1 MVMTATWV
9 PDNRITLL
17 ENGEAYYP
25 RVFEVI
31 RQAREEVLLETFILF
46 DDKVGHQLRDALV
59 TAAQNGAKVHV
70 LIDGWGSPDLSTQF
84 TQPMFDAGIDL
95 RAFEPVRK
103 LFGARINILR
113 RMHRKLVVVDGTT
126 AFVGGINYSIDH
138 LAEFGPMAK
147 QDYAVELQ
155 GPVVEQI
162 HAFCRASLKSPQPRN
177 VRWWK
182 RTHGHGAVRSVATSG
197 DVPVCAFL
205 TRDNA
210 SHRDDIERQYR
221 HALRAAKQRV
231 LIANA
236 YFFPG
241 WRLLK
246 DLRSA
251 AKRGVQVD
259 LILQGTPDQ
268 AWVKTAAE
276 LLYAH
281 VTRAGV
287 KIHEYSE
294 RPLHGKVAVI
304 DGEWA
309 TVGSSNLDPTSLG
322 LNLEAN
328 VFMHDRVFAAHLT
341 ERLEHLIEHQC
352 KVIEVSTPGRWKSLW
367 YQFRTALVF
376 HFLRRYPTWATPW
389 TRDQPRVASLRPDT
403 V

>member
-1 MVMTATWV
+1 MAMRAVWV
-9 PDNRITLL
+9 PGNRITLL

-25 RVFEVI
+25 RVFEAI
-31 RQAREEVLLETFILF
+31 RNARQEVLLETFILF
-46 DDKVGHQLRDALV
+46 DDKVGRELRDALID
-59 TAAQNGAKVHV
+59 AAGRGAKVHV
-70 LIDGWGSPDLSTQF
+70 LIDGWGSPDLPASF

-95 RAFEPVRK
+95 RAFEPVKK

-113 RMHRKLVVVDGTT
+113 RMHRKLVVVDGTL
-126 AFVGGINYSIDH
+126 AFCGGINYSVDH

-162 HAFCRASLKSPQPRN
+162 HAFCRASLDAPQPKR

-182 RTHGHGAVRSVATSG
+182 RTHGQGAVRESKASG
-197 DVPVCAFL
+197 HAPECSFL
-205 TRDNA
+205 TRDNG

-221 HALRAAKQRV
+221 HALRAARHTV

-246 DLRSA
+246 DLRRA

-259 LILQGTPDQ
+259 LILQGKPDQ
-268 AWVKTAAE
+268 PWVKTAAK

-281 VTRAGV
+281 VATAGV
-287 KIHEYSE
+287 RIHEYCE

-328 VFMHDRVFAAHLT
+328 VFIRDPEFAAQLS
-341 ERLEHLIEHQC
+341 ERLQHLIDRQC
-352 KVIEVSTPGRWKSLW
+352 KVVEVADPARGLSLW
-367 YQFRTALVF
+367 YQLRLALVF
-376 HFLRRYPTWATPW
+376 HFLRYYPSWASPW
-389 TRDQPRVASLRPDT
+389 TSDQPRVASLRPDT
-403 V
+403 A